1 MGPAGFPWDTPRS
14 PPYGLLSL
22 PRSLPHLLSVL
33 GLILPSSCA
42 ALPAGGGVDSGPYR
56 DEAALEAALQS
67 LAGGS
72 GGTASLA
79 SIGVSRSGR
88 PIHLLRLA
96 SPGTS
101 PPDERPGILV
111 VAGLEGTHLF
121 GTEVAVE
128 AARALLS
135 ARGKDPAV
143 DGLLAAA
150 VLYLVPRASPDAS
163 LGRFERPMAERQ
175 GNLRPVDDDR
185 DGRVDEDGPDDL
197 DGDGAILRMRIE
209 DPEGTMVA
217 DDSDPRLLRPADPLR
232 GERGR
237 WKLEPEGTD
246 QDGDGKTNEDPPGVA
261 RPDRNFPQG
270 HPEHDPDA
278 GPHAASEP
286 ETRALLEFC
295 LAHRNVSAVFVYGR
309 HDNLVQTPGE
319 ADAQAGEVR
328 GLATKVP
335 KGDLP
340 ILKEV
345 GERYREVT
353 GSKAKGEK
361 ADEGGT
367 FAAWAAFQFGVPT
380 LAASLWRP
388 DLENLPPARA
398 PSSAPATAPA
408 SGPATKPSGKD
419 EALEEERKRLRWN
432 DAVLG
437 GSGFVDWHAVEHPRH
452 GRVEVGG
459 WRPYVLHNPP
469 PAEVS
474 PIAEKQARFL
484 VALGGF
490 LPRVKVA
497 EARVE
502 ARGGDLFSIEAAV
515 ENVGRF
521 PTATEMGRRT
531 GKVRPARVRL
541 ELPEGAAILAGERQT
556 LVPVLQGGGGRRELR
571 WIVRAPAGSSGS
583 LEVSTDRGGRDA
595 REVRFEGGTPR

>member
-1 MGPAGFPWDTPRS
+1 MR
-14 PPYGLLSL
+14 PPI
-22 PRSLPHLLSVL
+22 PHLLPVL
-33 GLILPSSCA
+33 GLILPISCA
-42 ALPAGGGVDSGPYR
+42 AVPGGQGVDTGPYR
-56 DEAALEAALQS
+56 DEAALEAALRG
-67 LAGGS
+67 LVAGSS
-72 GGTASLA
+72 GAATLS

-96 SPGTS
+96 AESS
-101 PPDERPGILV
+101 VPPDERPAVLV
-111 VAGLEGTHLF
+111 VAGQQGTHLL

-135 ARGKDPAV
+135 ERGKDPAV
-143 DGLLAAA
+143 EHLLADA
-150 VLYLVPRASPDAS
+150 VLYIVPRASPDAS
-163 LGRFERPMAERQ
+163 RARFERPLAERR

-197 DGDGAILRMRIE
+197 DGDGEILKMRIE

-217 DDSDPRLLRPADPLR
+217 DDVDPRILRPADPLK

-246 QDGDGKTNEDPPGVA
+246 EDGDGKRNEDPPGDA

-278 GPHAASEP
+278 GAHAASEP
-286 ETRALLEFC
+286 ETRSLLEFC
-295 LAHRNVSAVFVYGR
+295 LSHRNVAAVLVYGR
-309 HDNLVQTPGE
+309 QDNLVQSPGDG
-319 ADAQAGEVR
+319 DAQAGEVR
-328 GLATKVP
+328 GLSTKIP

-367 FAAWAAFQFGVPT
+367 FPAWAALQFGVPT
-380 LAASLWRP
+380 LAATLWRP
-388 DLENLPPARA
+388 DLENLPPASA
-398 PSSAPATAPA
+398 PASAPATAPA
-408 SGPATKPSGKD
+408 SGPASKPAGKD

-437 GSGFVDWHAVEHPRH
+437 GSGFVGWHAVPYPR
-452 GRVEVGG
+452 GLRVEVGG
-459 WRPYVLHNPP
+459 WRPYVLENPA
-469 PAEVS
+469 PAEVA

-484 VALGGF
+484 VALADF

-502 ARGGDLFSIEAAV
+502 ARGGDLFSIEATV
-515 ENVGRF
+515 ENAGRF

-531 GKVRPARVRL
+531 GKVRPVRVRL
-541 ELPEGAAILAGERQT
+541 EVPEGAAILAGEKQT
-556 LVPVLQGGGGRRELR
+556 LVPVLPGGGGRQELR
-571 WIVRAPAGSSGS
+571 WIVRAPAGSSAR
-583 LEVSTDRGGRDA
+583 LEVSTDRSGADA
-595 REVRFEGGTPR
+595 REIRFEGGTPR

>member
-1 MGPAGFPWDTPRS
+1 MPRS
-14 PPYGLLSL
+14 I
-22 PRSLPHLLSVL
+22 PHLLPVL
-33 GLILPSSCA
+33 ALILPIACA
-42 ALPAGGGVDSGPYR
+42 AVPGGRGVDTGPYR
-56 DEAALEAALQS
+56 DEDALEAALRS
-67 LAGGS
+67 LAGES

-79 SIGVSRSGR
+79 SIGVSRAGR

-96 SPGTS
+96 SQGPN

-111 VAGLEGTHLF
+111 VAGLEGTHLL
-121 GTEVAVE
+121 GTEVEVE
-128 AARALLS
+128 AARALLA
-135 ARGKDPAV
+135 ARGKDSAV
-143 DGLLAAA
+143 DRLLAET
-150 VLYLVPRASPDAS
+150 VLYLVPRASPDAAIA
-163 LGRFERPMAERQ
+163 RFAKPIVERR

-185 DGRVDEDGPDDL
+185 DGRADEDGPDDL
-197 DGDGAILRMRIE
+197 DGDGAIVKMRFE

-217 DDSDPRLLRPADPLR
+217 DETDSRILRPADPLK

-246 QDGDGKTNEDPPGVA
+246 EDGDGKTNEDPPGDA

-270 HPEHDPDA
+270 HPEHESDA
-278 GPHAASEP
+278 GAHAASEP
-286 ETRALLEFC
+286 ESRALLEFC
-295 LAHRNVSAVFVYGR
+295 LSHRNVAAVLVYGR
-309 HDNLVQTPGE
+309 HDNLVQTPGD

-328 GLATKVP
+328 GLTTKIP

-361 ADEGGT
+361 ADEGGA

-380 LAASLWRP
+380 LAATLWKP
-388 DLENLPPARA
+388 DLENLPPASA
-398 PSSAPATAPA
+398 PASAPATAPA
-408 SGPATKPSGKD
+408 SAPASEPSGKD
-419 EALEEERKRLRWN
+419 EALEEDRKRLRWN

-437 GSGFVDWHAVEHPRH
+437 GSGFVEWHEVAHPEH

-459 WRPYVLHNPP
+459 WRPFVLSNPP
-469 PAEVS
+469 PAEIRA
-474 PIAEKQARFL
+474 IAEKEARFL
-484 VALGGF
+484 AALAGF
-490 LPRVKVA
+490 LPRVKVS

-502 ARGGDLFSIEAAV
+502 ARGGDVFSIEAAV
-515 ENVGRF
+515 ENAGRF

-531 GKVRPARVRL
+531 GKVRPVRVRL
-541 ELPEGAAILAGERQT
+541 EIPEGAAILAGEKQV
-556 LVPVLQGGGGRRELR
+556 LVPFLTGGGGRREMR

-595 REVRFEGGTPR
+595 REIRFEERTPR